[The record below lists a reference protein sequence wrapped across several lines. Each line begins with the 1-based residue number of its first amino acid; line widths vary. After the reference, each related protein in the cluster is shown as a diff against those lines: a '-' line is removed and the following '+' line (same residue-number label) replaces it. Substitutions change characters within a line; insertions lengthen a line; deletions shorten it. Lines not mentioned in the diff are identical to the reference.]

1 MKIEI
6 ICKDYHLDSNLKSII
21 EKKLS
26 KFDRYFDGKAKA
38 KVKLSTFKNF
48 YIMEVTI
55 SEDDLIVRAKNQDEK
70 MNRNIDFVLPKLE
83 RQILKYK
90 NKFKNKNK
98 KGSFDEPA
106 IYENELV
113 DLPKSEKV
121 DKVVKVKKF
130 NITITSLDNAIEEMD
145 LLDHN
150 FFVFVNGETNKV
162 NILYRRNDGNLGL
175 IEPEY

>member
-38 KVKLSTFKNF
+38 KVKLSTFKNNN

-55 SEDDLIVRAKNQDEK
+55 SEDDLIVRAKTEADK
-70 MNRNIDFVLPKLE
+70 MNKNIDLVLPKLE
-83 RQILKYK
+83 KQILKYK
-90 NKFKNKNK
+90 NKFKSKNK
-98 KGSFDEPA
+98 KSFDEPA
-106 IYENELV
+106 IYENEIK
-113 DLPKSEKV
+113 DIPPSERI

-130 NITITSLDNAIEEMD
+130 NISITSIENAIEEMD

-150 FFVFVNGETNKV
+150 FFVFVNGDSNKV
-162 NILYRRNDGNLGL
+162 NVLYRRNDGTLGL